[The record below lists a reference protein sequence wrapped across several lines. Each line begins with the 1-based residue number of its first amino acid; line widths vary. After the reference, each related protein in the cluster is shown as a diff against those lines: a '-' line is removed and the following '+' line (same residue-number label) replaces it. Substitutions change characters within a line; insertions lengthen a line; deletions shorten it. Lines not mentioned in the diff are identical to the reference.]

1 MSTSDVIGWTKEI
14 KKEYEGRT
22 HAPSMLILLAFIQE
36 LKTNGK
42 LKFFDRGFINSNFR
56 RHERVRTV
64 HYPSHSRD
72 KKWIR
77 IAIAI
82 KARYIISTDGHLLE
96 VPPNRINRDAVET
109 VNPERYVA
117 ERCRNRNAN

>member
-1 MSTSDVIGWTKEI
+1 
-14 KKEYEGRT
+14 
-22 HAPSMLILLAFIQE
+22 MLILQAFIQDLE
-36 LKTNGK
+36 TKGK
-42 LKFFDRGFINSNFR
+42 WRFFDRGFINSNFR

-77 IAIAI
+77 VAIAI

-96 VPPNRINRDAVET
+96 VPPNRINRDAVEA
-109 VNPERYVA
+109 VDPEGYVA
-117 ERCRNRNAN
+117 ERCRSRNAN